1 MLLLSGQDGADAHR
15 WRRTGRRHGRRR
27 PGVRGARSDPTRSP
41 SPRRR
46 RPTSRGRIRPDH
58 GRRTGPRRA
67 RARRLHKSMDC
78 LDPPNIIGA
87 SRGKRPACPSP
98 PRSRQG
104 PRPRPAL
111 LRGTGSAPRGE
122 FRPFAQPGNGDS
134 ASTSRIPALTCP
146 ATLRSHRSAPAT
158 DGHGVSWPRVALSPK
173 SFRPS
178 RLRPT
183 RRLPCLPRSSGPSR
197 PAYTAI
203 PAAILRA
210 SLAASRLTPLLARPI
225 PSKCQRA
232 YASCSGLID
241 G

>member
-1 MLLLSGQDGADAHR
+1 MVLPSGQNGADAHR

-27 PGVRGARSDPTRSP
+27 PEVRGARPDATRSP

-46 RPTSRGRIRPDH
+46 RPTSRERIRPDR

-67 RARRLHKSMDC
+67 RARRPHKSMDC

-87 SRGKRPACPSP
+87 SRGQSPARPSP
-98 PRSRQG
+98 PRPRHA

-111 LRGTGSAPRGE
+111 LRGKGSAPCGE
-122 FRPFAQPGNGDS
+122 LRPFAQPGLGDS
-134 ASTSRIPALTCP
+134 ASSSRFPALTCP
-146 ATLRSHRSAPAT
+146 ATLRSHHSAPAT
-158 DGHGVSWPRVALSPK
+158 DGHGVSRPRVAPSPK

-183 RRLPCLPRSSGPSR
+183 RRLPRLLRSSCPSR

-203 PAAILRA
+203 PAAFLRD
-210 SLAASRLTPLLARPI
+210 SLPASRLTQLLARPI

-232 YASCSGLID
+232 YASFSGLID